1 METGK
6 VWMEDRYW
14 EKRIRMSED
23 QLSCIGIG
31 DRYCLLVIGIGA
43 WGWRMGMSDGPL
55 SCIGI
60 GEKQMVARDKE
71 KQVALKDEDGDRI

>member
-6 VWMEDRYW
+6 VWMEDRY
-14 EKRIRMSED
+14 
-23 QLSCIGIG
+23 
-31 DRYCLLVIGIGA
+31 

-55 SCIGI
+55 SCMGI